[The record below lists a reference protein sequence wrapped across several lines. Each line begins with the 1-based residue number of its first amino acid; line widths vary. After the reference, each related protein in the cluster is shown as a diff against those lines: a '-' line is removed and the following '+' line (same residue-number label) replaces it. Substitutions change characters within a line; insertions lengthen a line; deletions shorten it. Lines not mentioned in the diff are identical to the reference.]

1 MNATLFKN
9 VHVLDVRAG
18 QLLEDH
24 QVLVEGDAIR
34 ELSDRPITATT
45 ARVIDGGGRTLMP
58 GLIDCHVHVTFSQ
71 TNLGFK
77 GTTVTHGRARGVVV
91 ATGTG
96 TELGTVAGL
105 LNDAMD
111 RGTPLQLRLA
121 RFSKQLSLIVLLI
134 CAALF
139 GFGLGRVIEL

>member
-1 MNATLFKN
+1 M
-9 VHVLDVRAG
+9 
-18 QLLEDH
+18 
-24 QVLVEGDAIR
+24 
-34 ELSDRPITATT
+34 
-45 ARVIDGGGRTLMP
+45 
-58 GLIDCHVHVTFSQ
+58 
-71 TNLGFK
+71 
-77 GTTVTHGRARGVVV
+77 
-91 ATGTG
+91 
-96 TELGTVAGL
+96 AGL